1 MQVAAGFKRRYIC
14 VSVDAKQERS
24 NRRPRLSLGAAAA
37 WCLFVCL
44 FVVSCGVRPLVC
56 WTWFA
61 AHGLLRVVY
70 LHAAC
75 CMLRVAR
82 CLLSARSCI
91 LNIGLHAASR
101 LELHCG
107 TRSLRATVRAAGCWS
122 TSACPLRPCRRCSP
136 SARCHTCATLQRCNG
151 AQSRRAAC
159 RTCSLPTHARTRT
172 HAHAHMRARTHTH
185 SHARA
190 HTRTHPSTRTQTHE
204 RRNTRMHARTY
215 EQACAHIH
223 RRTRTHSHRTAA
235 AAAGWV
241 ATGTSRNGKQK
252 DGDNGDRLQ

>member
-1 MQVAAGFKRRYIC
+1 M
-14 VSVDAKQERS
+14 
-24 NRRPRLSLGAAAA
+24 
-37 WCLFVCL
+37 VC
-44 FVVSCGVRPLVC
+44 C
-56 WTWFA
+56 TWFV

-70 LHAAC
+70 LHAAS

-82 CLLSARSCI
+82 CLFSARSCI

-101 LELHCG
+101 LELHCL
-107 TRSLRATVRAAGCWS
+107 RHSLTACVRAAGCWS

-151 AQSRRAAC
+151 ATVE
-159 RTCSLPTHARTRT
+159 TCGVSDVQVTHACSD
-172 HAHAHMRARTHTH
+172 AHAHLRARTHTH

-190 HTRTHPSTRTQTHE
+190 HTHTHPSTRTQTHE

-223 RRTRTHSHRTAA
+223 RRTRTITCAQIPELRSLHALFIVYLMLLIDTLLDAL
-235 AAAGWV
+235 
-241 ATGTSRNGKQK
+241 T
-252 DGDNGDRLQ
+252 